1 MRVSRKEVILVR
13 SKFRLPIII
22 RRIIFCLARSL
33 TNMPALTNGVHSD
46 TIQEVNGIN
55 HSVLKKDMVGKPI
68 NTDIRA
74 SPDLSLAPS
83 IFTPICHP
91 RVEDAVRDVDGYYL
105 QHWGFSTEAA
115 RKKFVAAGFSRVTC
129 LYFPKALDERIQYA
143 CSLLTIL
150 FLVDGNSLQASLR
163 E

>member
-1 MRVSRKEVILVR
+1 
-13 SKFRLPIII
+13 
-22 RRIIFCLARSL
+22 
-33 TNMPALTNGVHSD
+33 MPALTNGVHND

-55 HSVLKKDMVGKPI
+55 HSVLKKDIGSKPKNAANGEVSGKS
-68 NTDIRA
+68 DIRA
-74 SPDLSLAPS
+74 SQDLSLAPS

-150 FLVDGNSLQASLR
+150 FLVDGKFCKYLLLR
-163 E
+163 INLF